1 MKVRTWLAVGVAA
14 LLTLSLSAQAPLQK
28 DATGCQDHPLFNRME
43 GYWIHGT
50 VLHEFDA
57 HAFPVADNKTES
69 VEGRLTTIRYY
80 PQASWTTK
88 PSPLQILRNYENA
101 VKAKG
106 GVVVWAGKDRR
117 TFRLNVQGQE
127 VWVDLAAEFTGK
139 YFLTIVERQAM
150 KQDIV
155 ANAAA
160 LAGDIRQTGHVAVYG
175 IYFDTGKAE
184 LKPESDESLA
194 EIAKMLGADPGLKL
208 HVVGHTDSTG
218 LFDAN
223 LRLSQGRAEAV
234 VNALVQRYGI
244 AAARLRAHGVGPLA
258 PVASNGDEEGKA
270 KNRRVELVKQ

>member
-1 MKVRTWLAVGVAA
+1 MKVRTLLAVGAAA

-28 DATGCQDHPLFNRME
+28 DCTGCQDHPLFNRME

-50 VLHEFDA
+50 VRHEFDA
-57 HAFPVADNKTES
+57 HAFPVADNRTQS

-80 PQASWTTK
+80 PQASWTVK
-88 PSPLQILRNYENA
+88 PSALQILRNYENA

-106 GVVVWAGKDRR
+106 GAVVWAGKDRR
-117 TFRLNVQGQE
+117 VFRLNVQNQE

-139 YFLTIVERQAM
+139 YFLTVVEKQAM

-155 ANAAA
+155 ASAEA
-160 LAGDIRQTGHVAVYG
+160 LAGDIRQAGHAAVYG
-175 IYFDTGKAE
+175 ILFDTGKTE
-184 LKPESDESLA
+184 LKPESDQALA
-194 EIAKMLGADPGLKL
+194 EIAKLLGADPGLKL

-218 LFDAN
+218 VFDAN
-223 LRLSQGRAEAV
+223 MRLSQGRADAV
-234 VNALVQRYGI
+234 VDALVRRFGV